1 MQCKQT
7 MLGFELRLAERD
19 SAPYG
24 ADITS
29 WAMHR
34 QVKNATRCEDGPVG
48 GARHAARAVRALPAL
63 SDDRLGAMLHDKFA
77 IAQQRVARGP
87 PAFERFPHMAFRY
100 RDWGAQTRH
109 GRGDM
114 YPLYTLDTLRNMADH
129 LFDSST
135 GYESA
140 PERARRVQPC
150 SLLYSTLRPTSK
162 FLRDVHAN
170 IRVPYLLMTDTA
182 DEPITLYHGVRQLL
196 SSGTLW
202 HWWAVDN
209 EVLDQPKLSSLP
221 LGVMDALELGV
232 RNQPNSVSFHANV
245 SAYVSTLLA
254 SQRQPK
260 SRWLMMQMTET
271 HPERRRVRQAI
282 TAERW
287 GDGEM
292 RLTPESRAKMRVRE
306 YLMALGQHR
315 FVLSPRGNGLDAHRT
330 WEALLVGAIPIVRSS
345 ALNPLYDG
353 LPVLIVNDWPEVT
366 PALLREFLTN
376 YTIRKPLYQYE
387 KLFGDYW
394 IGQFGVE
401 RERCLAE
408 ERARR
413 APRYIYDYSAPG
425 GWVALDGAG
434 ARTKPPVWTGRDAAR
449 GG

>member
-1 MQCKQT
+1 M
-7 MLGFELRLAERD
+7 GR
-19 SAPYG
+19 
-24 ADITS
+24 
-29 WAMHR
+29 
-34 QVKNATRCEDGPVG
+34 
-48 GARHAARAVRALPAL
+48 GAR
-63 SDDRLGAMLHDKFA
+63 RL
-77 IAQQRVARGP
+77 RG
-87 PAFERFPHMAFRY
+87 R
-100 RDWGAQTRH
+100 
-109 GRGDM
+109 
-114 YPLYTLDTLRNMADH
+114 
-129 LFDSST
+129 
-135 GYESA
+135 
-140 PERARRVQPC
+140 
-150 SLLYSTLRPTSK
+150 
-162 FLRDVHAN
+162 
-170 IRVPYLLMTDTA
+170 
-182 DEPITLYHGVRQLL
+182 RQLL

-376 YTIRKPLYQYE
+376 YTIRKPLYQVRPRAALAHHHPHPRPPITTTTARGRPLSPLRARRSCPLAMCRRAQYE